1 MKIHHLQRAI
11 RRSDLQLTERVLLSA
26 LVDLVDWQ
34 TWQAET
40 KIKTIEYETGLN
52 RATIARKLNSL
63 EERGFISRTN
73 QTDARGYKESLYTIN
88 IKEVETQLSRF
99 FPMSQSATPI
109 SQKATD
115 RSQRATKR
123 SQKATTNILLSSNS
137 SLPNKDSISF
147 NNSNTEE
154 NAQSAGFEGEKKE
167 VRRIPA
173 GQFGAGAILI
183 DGNDWEP
190 ERKTNSNQ
198 AWIEG
203 GWTPPSREERLKA
216 YK

>member
-40 KIKTIEYETGLN
+40 KIKTIKYETGLN

-109 SQKATD
+109 SQKAT
-115 RSQRATKR
+115 
-123 SQKATTNILLSSNS
+123 TNILLSSNS

-154 NAQSAGFEGEKKE
+154 NA
-167 VRRIPA
+167 R
-173 GQFGAGAILI
+173 GASL
-183 DGNDWEP
+183 DEDDWEYVKWEDIP
-190 ERKTNSNQ
+190 IDLPMPKTRWEDHGVHVPTQEEMMRK
-198 AWIEG
+198 
-203 GWTPPSREERLKA
+203 

>member
-115 RSQRATKR
+115 RSQSATKR
-123 SQKATTNILLSSNS
+123 SQKATSNILLSSNS
-137 SLPNKDSISF
+137 SLPNKNSISF

-154 NAQSAGFEGEKKE
+154 NA
-167 VRRIPA
+167 R
-173 GQFGAGAILI
+173 GASN
-183 DGNDWEP
+183 DGDDWEYVKWEDIP
-190 ERKTNSNQ
+190 IDLPMPKTRWEDHGVHVPTQEEMMRK
-198 AWIEG
+198 
-203 GWTPPSREERLKA
+203 

>member
-109 SQKATD
+109 SQKATSL
-115 RSQRATKR
+115 SQSATKL
-123 SQKATTNILLSSNS
+123 SQKATTNNLLYSNS
-137 SLPNKDSISF
+137 SLPNNNSISF
-147 NNSNTEE
+147 NKSNTEE
-154 NAQSAGFEGEKKE
+154 NA
-167 VRRIPA
+167 R
-173 GQFGAGAILI
+173 GASN
-183 DGNDWEP
+183 DGDDWEYLKWEDIP
-190 ERKTNSNQ
+190 IDLPMPKTRWEDHGVHVPTQEEMMRK
-198 AWIEG
+198 
-203 GWTPPSREERLKA
+203 

>member
-109 SQKATD
+109 SQKATSLSQSATPISQKATD
-115 RSQRATKR
+115 RSQSATKR
-123 SQKATTNILLSSNS
+123 SQSATTNILLSSNS

-154 NAQSAGFEGEKKE
+154 SAQ
-167 VRRIPA
+167 
-173 GQFGAGAILI
+173 GASL
-183 DGNDWEP
+183 DGDDWEYVKWEDIP
-190 ERKTNSNQ
+190 IDLPMPKTRWEDHGVHVPTQEEMMRK
-198 AWIEG
+198 
-203 GWTPPSREERLKA
+203 

>member
-109 SQKATD
+109 SQKATSLSQSATPISQKATD
-115 RSQRATKR
+115 RSQSATKR

-137 SLPNKDSISF
+137 SLPNNNSISF
-147 NNSNTEE
+147 KNSNTEE
-154 NAQSAGFEGEKKE
+154 NARGASLEG
-167 VRRIPA
+167 
-173 GQFGAGAILI
+173 
-183 DGNDWEP
+183 DDWEYVKWEDIP
-190 ERKTNSNQ
+190 IDLPMPKTRWEDHGVHVPTQEEMMRK
-198 AWIEG
+198 
-203 GWTPPSREERLKA
+203 